1 MTFIKRIQDWPF
13 RGCSRMGGTKS
24 PLPKIWYSYILH
36 KEDPTIMQITW
47 HIPWVLLTSAF
58 LHPKSAIFVISINTN
73 VDCILMYNF
82 SFFLLTFFESLKAV
96 LINMVS
102 IWTMS
107 AKLATLGL
115 LKVKIFW
122 NKGYDVISYIY
133 DVTKKILLSNSNY
146 IVDVVKWPKFDI
158 SSISMRK
165 VIITSILYGFGQ
177 KNQFFWGVLLIQ
189 AQ

>member
-13 RGCSRMGGTKS
+13 RGCSRWGGTKS

-107 AKLATLGL
+107 VKLATLGL

-133 DVTKKILLSNSNY
+133 DVTKKILSGNSNY

-177 KNQFFWGVLLIQ
+177 KNQFFWCVLLVQ